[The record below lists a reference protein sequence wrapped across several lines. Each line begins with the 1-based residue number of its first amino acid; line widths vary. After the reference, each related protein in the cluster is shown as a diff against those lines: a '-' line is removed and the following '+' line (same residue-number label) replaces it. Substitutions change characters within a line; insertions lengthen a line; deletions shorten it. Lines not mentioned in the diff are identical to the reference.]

1 MWRDGCTLAGSPL
14 GTRLGKRSQCV
25 KCVHT
30 YRYERVCRLCRQQT
44 LFNLNFNCFMKK
56 SELGSLKPM
65 TADELA
71 AVAAEQQRYQQTL
84 CLVPVG
90 TYELEKIGGSGKNK
104 NDVAVYN
111 IPYTGNDGN
120 EYHFRGVIINDADKT
135 VIPISNLEN
144 TTYIDERNQFVTSE
158 GFKCSSDMEDAKVA
172 ALNATTKKFTF
183 TIKKVK
189 KVGGRRFM
197 NKAFVTFV

>member
-1 MWRDGCTLAGSPL
+1 
-14 GTRLGKRSQCV
+14 
-25 KCVHT
+25 
-30 YRYERVCRLCRQQT
+30 
-44 LFNLNFNCFMKK
+44 MKK

-90 TYELEKIGGSGKNK
+90 TYELEKIGGSGADKNK
-104 NDVAVYN
+104 VAVYN
-111 IPYTGNDGN
+111 VPYTGNDGN

-135 VIPISNLEN
+135 VIPISNLEH

-189 KVGGRRFM
+189 KIGGRRFM
-197 NKAFVTFV
+197 NKAFVTFI

>member
-1 MWRDGCTLAGSPL
+1 
-14 GTRLGKRSQCV
+14 
-25 KCVHT
+25 
-30 YRYERVCRLCRQQT
+30 
-44 LFNLNFNCFMKK
+44 MKK
-56 SELGSLKPM
+56 SELGGLKPM
-65 TADELA
+65 TAAELA
-71 AVAAEQQRYQQTL
+71 AVATEQQRYQQTL

-90 TYELEKIGGSGKNK
+90 TYEIEKVGGSGKNK
-104 NDVAVYN
+104 NDIAVYN
-111 IPYTGNDGN
+111 VPYIGNDGN

-158 GFKCSSDMEDAKVA
+158 GFRCASDMEDAKVA
-172 ALNATTKKFTF
+172 ALNATTGKFSF

-197 NKAFVTFV
+197 NKAFVTFVK

>member
-1 MWRDGCTLAGSPL
+1 MNA
-14 GTRLGKRSQCV
+14 
-25 KCVHT
+25 
-30 YRYERVCRLCRQQT
+30 YAVCADNNIIN
-44 LFNLNFNCFMKK
+44 NLKLRFIMKK
-56 SELGSLKPM
+56 SELNGLKPM
-65 TADELA
+65 TADELK
-71 AVAAEQQRYQQTL
+71 AVVAEQQRYQQTL

-90 TYELEKIGGSGKNK
+90 TYTLETIGGNKANK

-111 IPYTGNDGN
+111 IPYIGNDGN

-158 GFKCSSDMEDAKVA
+158 GFKCSSDMEDAKVS

-183 TIKKVK
+183 VIKKVK
-189 KVGGRRFM
+189 KVGGRKFM
-197 NKAFVTFV
+197 NRAFVTFI

>member
-1 MWRDGCTLAGSPL
+1 
-14 GTRLGKRSQCV
+14 
-25 KCVHT
+25 
-30 YRYERVCRLCRQQT
+30 
-44 LFNLNFNCFMKK
+44 MKK
-56 SELGSLKPM
+56 SELGGLKPM

-71 AVAAEQQRYQQTL
+71 TVVAEQLRYQQTL
-84 CLVPVG
+84 ALVPVG
-90 TYELEKIGGSGKNK
+90 TYEIERIGGKGKDK
-104 NDVAVYN
+104 DDVAVYN
-111 IPYTGNDGN
+111 VPYVGNDGN
-120 EYHFRGVIINDADKT
+120 EYHFRGVVINDAEKT

-172 ALNATTKKFTF
+172 ALNATTKKFSF

-197 NKAFVTFV
+197 CKAFVTFI